1 MTGRDL
7 IDSFF
12 IRSAE
17 EEKETVKEDL
27 SFYLEYAL
35 FAISDGKLD
44 LDTEL
49 TRKDMENLIK
59 FIDKN
64 YQTEEM
70 WNVLADATNIVDSD
84 VLKFFAEYPNYLKDV
99 EDVIKGRS
107 SLIGQPPDRD
117 LLGAFKCVFMNFVA
131 ERLLDFRDYTLQDAV
146 KKARQQEEKFKEEE
160 R

>member
-1 MTGRDL
+1 MTGRNL
-7 IDSFF
+7 LESFF

-17 EEKETVKEDL
+17 EEKETVKKAL

-35 FAISDGKLD
+35 FEISDGKLD

-49 TRKDMENLIK
+49 TGKDMESLIK
-59 FIDKN
+59 FMDKN

-70 WNVLADATNIVDSD
+70 WSVLADATDIVDSD
-84 VLKFFAEYPNYLKDV
+84 VLKFFAEYPSYLIDV

-107 SLIGQPPDRD
+107 SLVGQPQISNT
-117 LLGAFKCVFMNFVA
+117 LGAFKCVFMNLVA
-131 ERLLDFRDYTLQDAV
+131 ERLLDFRDYTLHDAL
-146 KKARQQEEKFKEEE
+146 KRTKQLEKWAKEEE